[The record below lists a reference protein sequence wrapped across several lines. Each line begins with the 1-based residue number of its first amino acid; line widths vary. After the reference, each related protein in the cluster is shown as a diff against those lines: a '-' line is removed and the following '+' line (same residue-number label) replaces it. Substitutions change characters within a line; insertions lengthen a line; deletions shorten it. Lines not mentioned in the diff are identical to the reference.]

1 MVRDAGPGN
10 LTGRGAE
17 VIQNVKSGG
26 FRKAIVSIS
35 LQAFNPLVIV
45 NGQFLADF
53 IGVAPTILIVDDEG
67 DFIELVKFRLSA
79 LGCEF
84 LVATDGVQ
92 ALSQA
97 RQFKPDLILL
107 DILLPDLDGLSVCE
121 ILKRQPATKKIPI
134 IFMSA
139 LSAGVTRRTVAMQA
153 EDFFTKPLDLP
164 RLERRVGELLH
175 VNGE

>member
-1 MVRDAGPGN
+1 
-10 LTGRGAE
+10 
-17 VIQNVKSGG
+17 
-26 FRKAIVSIS
+26 
-35 LQAFNPLVIV
+35 V
-45 NGQFLADF
+45 NGTNLADS
-53 IGVAPTILIVDDEG
+53 IRVATTILIVDDEG

-84 LVATDGVQ
+84 LVANDGLQ

-134 IFMSA
+134 IIMSA
-139 LSAGVTRRTVAMQA
+139 LSAGVTKRTVAIQA

-175 VNGE
+175 VNGD